1 MEQCDVL
8 PWFHGIAVHDCW
20 VSYWN
25 CGDITHAVCCAYL
38 LRELAGIHE
47 NHPEQKWASG
57 FIDFLL
63 EMKKA
68 RDKAV
73 CTSKEA
79 LSCYHLHKYD
89 KRYDE
94 LILLAMEENPLPET
108 TEKTCGRKK
117 KGKVLALVEWLDH
130 YKASVCLL

>member
-1 MEQCDVL
+1 ML
-8 PWFHGIAVHDCW
+8 HGGTGKGASKV
-20 VSYWN
+20 WN
-25 CGDITHAVCCAYL
+25 SAMCSHL
-38 LRELAGIHE
+38 LWELAGIHK
-47 NHPEQKWASG
+47 NHPEQKWAPG
-57 FIDFLL
+57 FIDLLL

-73 CTSKEA
+73 CAGKEA
-79 LSCYHLHKYD
+79 LSRYHLHKFD

-117 KGKVLALVEWLDH
+117 KEKSSPW
-130 YKASVCLL
+130 

>member
-1 MEQCDVL
+1 ML
-8 PWFHGIAVHDCW
+8 HGGTGKGASKV
-20 VSYWN
+20 WN
-25 CGDITHAVCCAYL
+25 SAMYSHL

-47 NHPEQKWASG
+47 NHPEQKWAPG
-57 FIDFLL
+57 FIDLLL

-73 CTSKEA
+73 CVGKEA
-79 LSCYHLHKYD
+79 LSRYHLHKFD

-117 KGKVLALVEWLDH
+117 KGKVLALVERLDH
-130 YKASVCLL
+130 YKALFCLL